1 MKIRNFAFF
10 GVMAA
15 ILSVSG
21 ANAVETTRQLATKA
35 YVDNKAADANYR
47 SNAAYEA
54 NTIGRAIKDLSTTV
68 SGLDG
73 TAYTAGDGI
82 DITNHAISASGITTT
97 EIADDAAIA
106 KTQLA
111 TDVQTSLGKA
121 DTALQAHQ
129 DISGKQ
135 DKTDSTPASAGT
147 YITNTNAVGSNLTAL
162 DTALNTLAGTV
173 SGLDGTAYTAGDG
186 IDITNHAI
194 SASGITTTEI
204 ADDAAI
210 AKTQLATDVQTSLG
224 KADTALQAHQDISG
238 KQDKTDSTPAS
249 AGTYITNTNAVGSN
263 LTALDTALNT
273 LAGTVSGLDGT
284 AYTAG
289 SGIDITNHAVSASG
303 ITNTNIAAA
312 GTANIAYGKM
322 ETGLIGLD
330 IETSPDCSTTNPCML
345 TYVGNNTYKWTNMIE
360 TTDETLTAVQQ

>member
-1 MKIRNFAFF
+1 
-10 GVMAA
+10 
-15 ILSVSG
+15 
-21 ANAVETTRQLATKA
+21 
-35 YVDNKAADANYR
+35 
-47 SNAAYEA
+47 
-54 NTIGRAIKDLSTTV
+54 
-68 SGLDG
+68 
-73 TAYTAGDGI
+73 
-82 DITNHAISASGITTT
+82 
-97 EIADDAAIA
+97 
-106 KTQLA
+106 
-111 TDVQTSLGKA
+111 
-121 DTALQAHQ
+121 
-129 DISGKQ
+129 
-135 DKTDSTPASAGT
+135 
-147 YITNTNAVGSNLTAL
+147 
-162 DTALNTLAGTV
+162 
-173 SGLDGTAYTAGDG
+173 
-186 IDITNHAI
+186 
-194 SASGITTTEI
+194 
-204 ADDAAI
+204 
-210 AKTQLATDVQTSLG
+210 
-224 KADTALQAHQDISG
+224 
-238 KQDKTDSTPAS
+238 DKTDSTPAS